1 MYLGVNYG
9 VSWVLTAGVRYTFE
23 AKDVRVATAGN
34 SECVAASHR
43 CVFDFSAGDSWRNVT
58 PKVGLQYW
66 FGSQTQWYGHY
77 TRGFRSGG
85 YNLCNTSPVAPP
97 GPFDEEEQD
106 AFETGL
112 KSEFADGRV
121 RLNVAAFR
129 NQVRGMQRQVT
140 RADVAAGGVQVT
152 ANTASMAGTCST
164 KSCGAATS
172 TSRASWTRPT
182 RR

>member
-9 VSWVLTAGVRYTFE
+9 VSWILTAGVRYTFE
-23 AKDVRVATAGN
+23 EKDVGVATAGN

-97 GPFDEEEQD
+97 GPFD
-106 AFETGL
+106 
-112 KSEFADGRV
+112 
-121 RLNVAAFR
+121 
-129 NQVRGMQRQVT
+129 
-140 RADVAAGGVQVT
+140 
-152 ANTASMAGTCST
+152 
-164 KSCGAATS
+164 
-172 TSRASWTRPT
+172 
-182 RR
+182 